1 MTIINGEALSNC
13 SFKSQLLMIDCFV
26 CANFIFFFEVKLGE
40 LLCLVLSFPKFS
52 FSLSAL
58 KTVVL

>member
-1 MTIINGEALSNC
+1 
-13 SFKSQLLMIDCFV
+13 MIDCFV
-26 CANFIFFFEVKLGE
+26 HANFIFFFEVKLGE